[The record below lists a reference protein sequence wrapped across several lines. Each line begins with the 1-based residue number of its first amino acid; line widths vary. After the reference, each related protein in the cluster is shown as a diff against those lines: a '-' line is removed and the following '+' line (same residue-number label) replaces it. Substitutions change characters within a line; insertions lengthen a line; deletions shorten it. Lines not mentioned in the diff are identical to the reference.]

1 VTVGVLAAAGLSAA
15 LLSSNSAPTATP
27 VVTARPGATVT
38 PGAPSTS
45 RATPTGSAPAGG
57 PRPTTGP
64 VGCTIAAPATAPSGM
79 TLYVCYSMSGTVR
92 ASGGFIDEDQG
103 SAAFSC
109 ADWAEDGEGV
119 PGSGIQALQA
129 PDPGDGGVTV
139 DGQALS
145 FDLAIVPYPGP
156 GSYPSTSIAQ
166 SVSLGTTESWST
178 NSASAATFRAT
189 VNPDGSGSVT
199 VTNLRNDSSNGT
211 TENAS
216 ESWVCLMQPA
226 T

>member
-1 VTVGVLAAAGLSAA
+1 MIVGVLAAAGVSAA
-15 LLSSNSAPTATP
+15 LLASRGPAP
-27 VVTARPGATVT
+27 TARPGATVT
-38 PGAPSTS
+38 PSAASTV
-45 RATPTGSAPAGG
+45 RATPTSSAPAGG
-57 PRPTTGP
+57 PQPTTGP
-64 VGCTIAAPATAPSGM
+64 GGCAIAAPAVAPSGL
-79 TLYVCYSMSGTVR
+79 TLYVCYSMSGTVS
-92 ASGGFIDEDQG
+92 ASGGFIDDDQG